1 MTAFH
6 QASPLPQI
14 DQCFDLLN
22 DAIEQSQCSAAQFV
36 VSDEDG
42 IRADIALGMTLAL
55 KNKNPFQT
63 PCPIDHATLF
73 DIASLTKPLATA
85 GLIMQAVDAGMIEL
99 GVKLVNFDSGGIPTW
114 LLGSTIAD
122 LLTHRTLLPA
132 WIDLSASKPGMSRLH
147 AGRMPFESVIYHS
160 EPRSDGATYCY
171 SDLGYIIL
179 GFLLEDIYGESL
191 VKLFADNIAAPL
203 DLQEEMMFCPLHR
216 IDKKTIVATCAI
228 GRQFAQGHPDDSNA
242 RVLSH
247 YAGHAGLFASARAID
262 AYVRALFNGT
272 FPCSGELVREF
283 VSYRSS
289 DTPFALGWDR
299 PSGDDSLSGAKVG
312 DPVVGHLGF
321 TGCSVWFNL
330 ETKRCITLLTNRTHL
345 SDSAVGIND
354 LRRKLYRLCW
364 SDVQ

>member
-1 MTAFH
+1 MTDFH
-6 QASPLPQI
+6 QASPLPQL
-14 DQCFDLLN
+14 DQCVVLLR

-36 VSDEDG
+36 VSDPNG
-42 IRADIALGMTLAL
+42 IRADIALGTTMAL
-55 KNKNPFQT
+55 KNKNPFQSSL
-63 PCPIDHATLF
+63 PIDHSTLF

-85 GLIMQAVDAGMIEL
+85 GLIMQAVDSGLLDL

-122 LLTHRTLLPA
+122 LLSHRTLLQA
-132 WIDLSASKPGMSRLH
+132 WLDLSASKPGMSRFH
-147 AGRMPFESVIYHS
+147 AGRMPFESAIYHS

-171 SDLGYIIL
+171 SDLGYILL
-179 GFLLEDIYGESL
+179 GFLLEDIYGQSL
-191 VKLFADNIAAPL
+191 VKLFANNIASAL
-203 DLQEEMMFCPLHR
+203 DLQAEMMYCPLHK
-216 IDKKTIVATCAI
+216 IEKKKIVATCAI

-247 YAGHAGLFASARAID
+247 YAGHAGLFASARAVD
-262 AYVRALFNGT
+262 AYVRALFDGS
-272 FPCSGELVREF
+272 FPCSDKVVGDF
-283 VSYRSS
+283 VSYRHS

-299 PSGDDSLSGAKVG
+299 PTGENSLSGAKAS
-312 DPVVGHLGF
+312 DPVIGHLGF

-330 ETKRCITLLTNRTHL
+330 ESKRCVTLLTNRTHL
-345 SDSAVGIND
+345 SDSAAGINA